1 MVEIDL
7 QTISVA
13 VASTS
18 VTIAAIYY
26 IWQIRHQNRVRQT
39 DLVMRLYSAL
49 YSKEFT
55 EALTTYLTAD
65 FEDFDD
71 FIKKYG
77 PTIPSEHPVQ
87 IAGQMV
93 FSYFDAIGE
102 LLHKKLIDIE
112 TVEDLFQV
120 RLYWEKISPL
130 MEDIRKQINEP
141 RMFEWF
147 EYLYSQMKKR
157 EKELQSRG

>member
-1 MVEIDL
+1 VVDI
-7 QTISVA
+7 QTVSIA
-13 VASTS
+13 VASAS
-18 VTIAAIYY
+18 VTLAAIYY
-26 IWQIRHQNRVRQT
+26 IWQIRHQNKVRQT

-65 FEDFDD
+65 FKDYND
-71 FIKKYG
+71 FIEKYG
-77 PTIPSEHPVQ
+77 PSIPSSNPVQ

-93 FSYFDAIGE
+93 FSYFDAVGE
-102 LLHKKLIDIE
+102 LLHKKLIDME

-120 RLYWEKISPL
+120 RLYWEKIQPL
-130 MEDIRKQINEP
+130 MKDIRKHINEP

-147 EYLYSQMKKR
+147 EYLYNEMKKR
-157 EKELQSRG
+157 EEKLQQKSV

>member
-1 MVEIDL
+1 VLVMSEV
-7 QTISVA
+7 QTVSIA
-13 VASTS
+13 VASAS
-18 VTIAAIYY
+18 VTLAAFYY
-26 IWQIRHQNRVRQT
+26 IWQIRHQNKVRQT

-49 YSKEFT
+49 YSREFT

-65 FEDFDD
+65 FKDFDD

-77 PTIPSEHPVQ
+77 PSIPSEHPVQ

-93 FSYFDAIGE
+93 FSYFDAVGE

-130 MEDIRKQINEP
+130 MKDIRTQIDEP

-147 EYLYSQMKKR
+147 EYLYNEMKKR
-157 EKELQSRG
+157 E